1 MLSVAYHYLFTYR
14 ALEYLSLINR
24 AGHLIHHWSCPTRQC
39 SIQFLAKL
47 LQESIQFDFRQRSQS
62 RAYLV
67 LLITLNRTGIAL
79 LVSQFRLE

>member
-14 ALEYLSLINR
+14 APEYLSLINC
-24 AGHLIHHWSCPTRQC
+24 AGHLIHHWPCPTRQC

-47 LQESIQFDFRQRSQS
+47 LQESVQFDFRQRSQG
-62 RAYLV
+62 AYLV

-79 LVSQFRLE
+79 LESQFRLE